1 MILLDFRTPRHYD
14 SIKITYIKG
23 IGMENTRNTDE
34 IYTILKNEI
43 IALRIQPGE
52 DLSENSLCKRFG
64 VSRTPIRTVL
74 QRLENK
80 GFVAIEPYKGSFV
93 TLLDYHV
100 IEQDIYA
107 RVAIESMALRDF
119 INAHSPA
126 DRIALQFALSQLEA
140 EGMKSL
146 NNDGSFDVY
155 RFLDNDLAMH
165 KVYFRAIHKE
175 TLAFSLERMDSSYSR
190 FMTLDINAGENVRD
204 VLTDHR
210 EMLDVIDQS
219 DINRIEPLMRR
230 HLYGNIRRLGPRLF
244 SEFRHYFMEETL
256 PV

>member
-1 MILLDFRTPRHYD
+1 
-14 SIKITYIKG
+14 
-23 IGMENTRNTDE
+23 MENTRNTDE

-43 IALRIQPGE
+43 IALRIKPGE

-80 GFVAIEPYKGSFV
+80 GFVIIEPYKGSFV

-119 INAHSPA
+119 IHAHSPA

-140 EGMKSL
+140 EGVKSL
-146 NNDGSFDVY
+146 NNDDTFDVY

-175 TLAFSLERMDSSYSR
+175 KLAFSLEGMDSSYSR

-204 VLTDHR
+204 VLTDHS
-210 EMLDVIDQS
+210 EMLEIIDKS
-219 DINRIEPLMRR
+219 DIDRIEPLMRR

-244 SEFRHYFMEETL
+244 SEFRHYFVEETL

>member
-1 MILLDFRTPRHYD
+1 
-14 SIKITYIKG
+14 
-23 IGMENTRNTDE
+23 MENARSTDE
-34 IYTILKNEI
+34 IYTIVKNEI
-43 IALRIQPGE
+43 IALVIKPGE

-74 QRLENK
+74 QKLENR
-80 GFVAIEPYKGSFV
+80 GFLAIEPYKGSFV
-93 TLLDYHV
+93 TLLNYHM

-126 DRIALQFALSQLEA
+126 DRMALQYALTQLEA
-140 EGMKSL
+140 EGRKYWED
-146 NNDGSFDVY
+146 NGTFDVY
-155 RFLDNDLAMH
+155 KFLDSDLAMH

-175 TLAFSLERMDSSYSR
+175 TLASSLERMDASYSR
-190 FMTLDINAGENVRD
+190 FMTLDIHEGGNVND

-210 EMLDVIDQS
+210 EILEIIDS
-219 DINRIEPLMRR
+219 GDIDRIEPLMRR